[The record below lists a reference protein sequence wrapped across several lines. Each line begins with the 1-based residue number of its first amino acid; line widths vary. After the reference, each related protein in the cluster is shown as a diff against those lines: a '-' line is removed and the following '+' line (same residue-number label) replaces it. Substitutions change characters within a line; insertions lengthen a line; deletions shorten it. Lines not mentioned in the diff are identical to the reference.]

1 LFGPEC
7 FVALQPF
14 SRAARVLLRR
24 GSISKECVVNRFRN
38 RAPTGALLAAIL
50 TTSVAAQPPSTPR
63 IAPLPESQ
71 WSESMREAQAVFEST
86 GMRNLAATYANRP
99 EVAEAS
105 LPHLAY
111 LWTES
116 VLPPR
121 DRALLSL
128 RTAWLTN
135 SEYLW
140 AHRAGL
146 ALREGLSEGDL
157 VRVARG
163 PDAGGWSEFDRL
175 LLLAAD
181 EMHIDSFISDATWD
195 GLSERYDTAQMID
208 TIDTAGALTMHA
220 GAANSIG
227 VRTEAG
233 VAERFPAG
241 LGHQA
246 VAARTNIRLV
256 DKAARIPP
264 RAPQGGGPVT
274 ANVFGTFNH
283 NPPGD
288 RVRGQINMLVN
299 NRMSLEPPHRELLLI
314 RIGILTRSEYEYAAH
329 MRVGLRVG
337 LTETDI
343 DDILAG
349 PEAPAD
355 PVKAALI
362 RATDELFEDDIV
374 TAATWNEL
382 AETLS
387 DGQMLDVLFAV
398 GGYRSNSILISSAG
412 VQLDANMADFRFP
425 PELR

>member
-1 LFGPEC
+1 MNRHRRLAPA
-7 FVALQPF
+7 VA
-14 SRAARVLLRR
+14 AVAV
-24 GSISKECVVNRFRN
+24 
-38 RAPTGALLAAIL
+38 LAAISL
-50 TTSVAAQPPSTPR
+50 ASVSAQSPSQPR
-63 IAPLPESQ
+63 IPPLPESE
-71 WSESMREAQAVFEST
+71 WSEAVRESAAVFEAT
-86 GMRNLAATYANRP
+86 GMRNLAATFANRS

-146 ALREGLSEGDL
+146 ALREGLSDTDL
-157 VRVARG
+157 IRIAHG
-163 PDAGGWSEFDRL
+163 PNAEGWSRFDRL

-181 EMHIDSFISDATWD
+181 EMHIDSFISDATWE
-195 GLSERYDTAQMID
+195 GIAESYSTAQLID

-227 VRTEAG
+227 IAIEAG
-233 VAERFPAG
+233 VAERFPPG
-241 LGHQA
+241 LPHDA

-264 RAPQGGGPVT
+264 RAPEGGGPVT

-299 NRMSLEPPHRELLLI
+299 NRMSLDPPHRELLLI

-329 MRVGLRVG
+329 LRVGLRVG
-337 LTETDI
+337 LTESDI

-349 PEAPAD
+349 PEAAAD
-355 PVKAALI
+355 PVKSALI
-362 RATDELFEDDIV
+362 RATDELFEDDIMS
-374 TAATWNEL
+374 APTWNTL
-382 AETLS
+382 AGTMS

-398 GGYRSNSILISSAG
+398 GGYRSNSILISTAG
-412 VQLDANMADFRFP
+412 VQLDDNMADFRFP

>member
-1 LFGPEC
+1 
-7 FVALQPF
+7 
-14 SRAARVLLRR
+14 LRHQTDIE
-24 GSISKECVVNRFRN
+24 GVVVNRKPDF
-38 RAPTGALLAAIL
+38 AAACVLLAALLMIP
-50 TTSVAAQPPSTPR
+50 VQAQSPAESE
-63 IAPLPESQ
+63 IAPLPESR
-71 WSESMREAQAVFEST
+71 WSESVQAAAADFLST
-86 GMRNLAATYANRP
+86 GMRNLAATYANRA

-111 LWTES
+111 LWTAS

-146 ALREGLSEGDL
+146 ALREGLADADL
-157 VRVARG
+157 VRIAQG
-163 PDAGGWSEFDRL
+163 PNADGWSEFDRL
-175 LLLAAD
+175 LLVAAD
-181 EMHIDSFISDATWD
+181 EMHIDSFVSDPTWA
-195 GLSERYDTAQMID
+195 GLSERYSTAQMID

-227 VRTEAG
+227 VAIEAG
-233 VAERFPAG
+233 VTERFPAG
-241 LGHQA
+241 LSHEP
-246 VAARTNIRLV
+246 AATRTNIRLV

-264 RAPQGGGPVT
+264 RAPEGGGPVT

-299 NRMSLEPPHRELLLI
+299 NRMSLEPAHRELLLI

-329 MRVGLRVG
+329 LRVGLRVG
-337 LTETDI
+337 LTDA
-343 DDILAG
+343 DAADILAG
-349 PEAPAD
+349 PEAAED
-355 PVKAALI
+355 PVKSALI
-362 RATDELFEDDIV
+362 RATDELFEDDII
-374 TAATWNEL
+374 TPGTWNALAATM
-382 AETLS
+382 T

>member
-1 LFGPEC
+1 M
-7 FVALQPF
+7 A
-14 SRAARVLLRR
+14 
-24 GSISKECVVNRFRN
+24 
-38 RAPTGALLAAIL
+38 
-50 TTSVAAQPPSTPR
+50 
-63 IAPLPESQ
+63 ESQ
-71 WSESMREAQAVFEST
+71 WSESVREAAAAFEST

-111 LWTES
+111 LWTDS

-128 RTAWLTN
+128 RTAWLTG

-146 ALREGLSEGDL
+146 ALREGLSEADL
-157 VRVARG
+157 VGIARG
-163 PDAGGWSEFDRL
+163 PNSNGWSEFERL

-181 EMHIDSFISDATWD
+181 EMHVDSFISDATWA
-195 GLSERYDTAQMID
+195 GLSKRYDTAQMID

-227 VRTEAG
+227 VQIEAG
-233 VAERFPAG
+233 VVQRFPTG
-241 LGHQA
+241 LLHDA

-264 RAPQGGGPVT
+264 RAPEGGGPVT

-329 MRVGLRVG
+329 TRVGLRVG
-337 LTETDI
+337 LTESDI
-343 DDILAG
+343 EDILEGHDA
-349 PEAPAD
+349 AAD
-355 PVKAALI
+355 PVKAALL
-362 RATDELFEDDIV
+362 RATDELFENDIL
-374 TAATWNEL
+374 TTATWNEL
-382 AETLS
+382 AATLS

-425 PELR
+425 PALR